1 MKKIL
6 IIIGILTIL
15 FTMPVMSSIQIMEK
29 PKILE
34 ETENKLLTPPLPGD
48 DGTFVGSLGRLYLK
62 NGNWEFD
69 AYAYIKGSYKLGA
82 FTRLAGAITDA
93 AYQQTGYM
101 LAFFGSRII
110 IGFLQDMD
118 SNRAPMIGFLM
129 WNDGEF
135 AGRIMTMFGPATH
148 IIGQYSPNT

>member
-6 IIIGILTIL
+6 VIIGVLTIL
-15 FTMPVMSSIQIMEK
+15 FTMPVISSIRIMEK
-29 PKILE
+29 PTILQNF
-34 ETENKLLTPPLPGD
+34 ENKLLTPPSPDD
-48 DGTFVGSLGRLYLK
+48 DGTFVGGLGRLYLK

-69 AYAYIKGSYKLGA
+69 AYAYIKGSYKLGV
-82 FTRLAGAITDA
+82 FTRLAGAITDS
-93 AYQQTGYM
+93 AYQQIGYM

-110 IGFLQDMD
+110 IGFLQDME
-118 SNRAPMIGFLM
+118 SHRAPMIGFLM